1 MNFNP
6 ALLVGKHPS
15 LYGGSPTGT
24 LERRA
29 SGSAIERPTTTSPEP
44 SEESADRIAS
54 LRNKLQAVSVK
65 HVTKRAS
72 VTFSTS
78 GSPTT
83 ASSSSSLSDSTMTV
97 PSVETGKSVPGTPP
111 PSAVSIESP
120 ERRAS
125 ILEREPDPE
134 CACQKVLAG
143 PESKNCKLCLGT
155 LKPVVDLQA
164 ARDKLLSDLEKSRQK
179 LMSSSKR
186 EDETIF
192 EMSRLRGRVDELEE
206 EVARR
211 RRELE
216 NTQRDLQSMGEKL
229 VDEIERRAELQ
240 ASKEAVQDELEDLTK
255 SLFEEANNL
264 VATEARARDA
274 HERREKSL
282 EQQLEDTKHQLALE
296 RAQLKEL
303 RTRLEEQRHAEEND
317 ASTFDLSKRE
327 SVSSE
332 AMSGGDPV
340 EALLL
345 SLQDSI
351 DPLLLSGFES
361 FLQLAQTIK
370 LSKIHS
376 IPFMKNALED
386 DVEPCLRFGGNP
398 RSSTTK
404 LIDSIVRNMCFV
416 DELSPAQQFALER
429 VLSGGTA
436 GDIQIPVSPFEFQVK
451 RDAVDALDPW
461 GPRPPATWSLFSR
474 TVIER
479 FTKWG
484 SGTSSTT
491 STVATPTP
499 SASPNNVGANAGA
512 VATNTSVLHCSTCG
526 RLQGIPKYQLRASD
540 LSDDIWVPICQHC
553 RDRLVAACE
562 FYNFVRHVRQGLYA
576 ARLVGELFVEVLS
589 LKRKMFYAR
598 IGSAN
603 PAVFN
608 ERGWGR
614 LKPLKPELGGTT
626 VGKIVGRLGQGSGD
640 DRSSVANDVT
650 AADTAQATVVT
661 ATPQRQP
668 TMVVSSP
675 TGFLALTR

>member
-1 MNFNP
+1 
-6 ALLVGKHPS
+6 
-15 LYGGSPTGT
+15 
-24 LERRA
+24 
-29 SGSAIERPTTTSPEP
+29 
-44 SEESADRIAS
+44 
-54 LRNKLQAVSVK
+54 
-65 HVTKRAS
+65 
-72 VTFSTS
+72 
-78 GSPTT
+78 
-83 ASSSSSLSDSTMTV
+83 
-97 PSVETGKSVPGTPP
+97 
-111 PSAVSIESP
+111 
-120 ERRAS
+120 
-125 ILEREPDPE
+125 DPE

-143 PESKNCKLCLGT
+143 SESTNCKLCLGT
-155 LKPVVDLQA
+155 LKPVVDLQS

-179 LMSSSKR
+179 LLSSSKR
-186 EDETIF
+186 EDETTF

-206 EVARR
+206 EVSRR

-240 ASKEAVQDELEDLTK
+240 ASKEAVQDELEELTK

-303 RTRLEEQRHAEEND
+303 RTRLEEQRHAEDND

-327 SVSSE
+327 SISLE

-361 FLQLAQTIK
+361 FLQLAQTAK

-416 DELSPAQQFALER
+416 DELSPAQQSALER

-484 SGTSSTT
+484 TGSSSTT
-491 STVATPTP
+491 STATPTP
-499 SASPNNVGANAGA
+499 SASPNNAGGVTA
-512 VATNTSVLHCSTCG
+512 GTVATNTSVLHCSTCG
-526 RLQGIPKYQLRASD
+526 RLQGIPKYQFRVSD

-553 RDRLVAACE
+553 RDRLVAVCE

-576 ARLVGELFVEVLS
+576 TRLVGELFVEVLS

-598 IGSAN
+598 IGSA
-603 PAVFN
+603 
-608 ERGWGR
+608 
-614 LKPLKPELGGTT
+614 
-626 VGKIVGRLGQGSGD
+626 
-640 DRSSVANDVT
+640 
-650 AADTAQATVVT
+650 
-661 ATPQRQP
+661 
-668 TMVVSSP
+668 
-675 TGFLALTR
+675 